1 MVLTKKKK
9 LFVLLLFLLCT
20 IFCNVAFAGKMKI
33 SLQGKDR
40 VIDFYDGDII
50 FEIDSKISKAQRIDV
65 GGMFL
70 CPQAEEGYYCLTI
83 QEDDGKIY
91 SYVVSDNFQVY
102 GKGEGGETIIL
113 SCKILNEL
121 RGVLIQYLLSNK
133 TCKTCGQ

>member
-20 IFCNVAFAGKMKI
+20 IFCNAVFAGKMKI
-33 SLQGKDR
+33 SLQGKDGI
-40 VIDFYDGDII
+40 IDFYDGDII

-70 CPQAEEGYYCLTI
+70 CPQAEEGYYCLTV
-83 QEDDGKIY
+83 QGEDGKIY
-91 SYVVSDNFQVY
+91 SYVVSDDFQVY

-133 TCKTCGQ
+133 KCGQ

>member
-1 MVLTKKKK
+1 MLT
-9 LFVLLLFLLCT
+9 FLLGT
-20 IFCNVAFAGKMKI
+20 IFCNTAVAGKMKI

-50 FEIDSKISKAQRIDV
+50 FEIDSKIGKAPQIDV

-70 CPQAEEGYYCLTI
+70 CPQAEEGNYCLTI

-91 SYVVSDNFQVY
+91 SYVVSDDFQVY
-102 GKGEGGETIIL
+102 GKGEDGETIIL

-121 RGVLIQYLLSNK
+121 RGVFIQYLLSNK
-133 TCKTCGQ
+133 KCGQ

>member
-20 IFCNVAFAGKMKI
+20 IFCNAVFAGKMKI
-33 SLQGKDR
+33 SLQGKDGI
-40 VIDFYDGDII
+40 IDFYDGDII
-50 FEIDSKISKAQRIDV
+50 FEIDSKIGKAPHIDV

-70 CPQAEEGYYCLTI
+70 CPQAEEGVYCLTI
-83 QEDDGKIY
+83 QGEDGKIY
-91 SYVVSDNFQVY
+91 SYVVSDDFQVY

-121 RGVLIQYLLSNK
+121 RGVFIQYLLSK
-133 TCKTCGQ
+133 KKCGQ